1 MNPEVEGMVSELYA
15 LRAGL
20 SAVSQ
25 EYDGFRNDCKKAYDA
40 LAGARSKTKQLE
52 EQRTRAREDLQS
64 AKNSLSETKKE
75 LGEKRGDERKLAGSA
90 PVRSK
95 TRDPFGIFLSVLFGI
110 LGLVFLL
117 VCAYVVVGVC
127 VAEKAIPDWRA
138 NGFLKSLYECWFIEK
153 VDGTVTYDFTGG
165 SGTVQHEYGILI
177 LIAGIVAFILACV
190 TIWLSIR
197 RAESIFD
204 DSAANKSEYKK
215 DKGERERKKANL
227 RSEITALESRA
238 KRAESEIPLKEQ
250 KIATLEQELGK
261 ARIAQGITDEK
272 EFAVALAKRGND
284 HLFAGKAL
292 YEGLLEQFRK
302 TIDERDWKNLD
313 YVIYAIETGRADS
326 MKEALQMLD
335 KELQTERLE
344 RSMAMASE
352 QISQTV
358 SHGLRNLQAQ
368 MEVCFHAL
376 TDEVRNSAR
385 MITGAIREGAART
398 SAMIAASAEA
408 TNARIDQLNGSVQ
421 AGNARLAQIS
431 TSSALNSAL
440 LAKANENSQSLV
452 QDVNRLRTY
461 ADYRW
466 RKDINTVS

>member
-1 MNPEVEGMVSELYA
+1 MNPEVEGMVSNLYA

-25 EYDGFRNDCKKAYDA
+25 EYDGFRNDCKKAYNA
-40 LAGARSKTKQLE
+40 LAGARSKTMQLE
-52 EQRTRAREDLQS
+52 EQCKWARED
-64 AKNSLSETKKE
+64 AKSVRNSLSATQKE
-75 LGEKRGDERKLAGSA
+75 LDKKRRDERELAGSA
-90 PVRSK
+90 PVRNKAHYSY
-95 TRDPFGIFLSVLFGI
+95 GIFLTVLFGI
-110 LGLVFLL
+110 LGLASLL
-117 VCAYVVVGVC
+117 VCVYVVVGIC
-127 VAEKAIPDWRA
+127 VAERAIPDWRS
-138 NGFLKSLYECWFIEK
+138 NGFLKSLYECWFIKK
-153 VDGTVTYDFTGG
+153 VDGTVTYDFAGG
-165 SGTVQHEYGILI
+165 SGTVQHDFGILI
-177 LIAGIVAFILACV
+177 LIAGIAAFILACV
-190 TIWLSIR
+190 AIGLSIR
-197 RAESIFD
+197 RAMNLFQH
-204 DSAANKSEYKK
+204 SASSKSAYKK
-215 DKGERERKKANL
+215 NTMEWEQKKANL
-227 RSEITALESRA
+227 HSEITALESRA
-238 KRAESEIPLKEQ
+238 KREESEIPLKER

-272 EFAVALAKRGND
+272 EFTVALAKRGND

-376 TDEVRNSAR
+376 TDEVHSSAR

-408 TNARIDQLNGSVQ
+408 TNARIDQLTGTVQ
-421 AGNARLAQIS
+421 TGNARLAQIA

-452 QDVNRLRTY
+452 RDVNHLRAY

-466 RKDINTVS
+466 RKEM